1 MTVPVPKRHTPAG
14 NIASSEHFT
23 APRQLYLAFWS
34 VTSLTSPVDTTTLH
48 SVSGDGHAC
57 YRVQFT
63 PNTVQP
69 MNCTWLRRASTLPC
83 KALRPTLCSVT
94 ESGLEL
100 ADAPRERRA
109 APTKSLGES
118 SIPSRP
124 FSAGCHRSGQSS
136 TLHPCLPKTRA
147 QCSTP
152 AMMHGKRS
160 THCPDALMPA
170 KDRR

>member
-1 MTVPVPKRHTPAG
+1 M
-14 NIASSEHFT
+14 I
-23 APRQLYLAFWS
+23 
-34 VTSLTSPVDTTTLH
+34 
-48 SVSGDGHAC
+48 
-57 YRVQFT
+57 
-63 PNTVQP
+63 
-69 MNCTWLRRASTLPC
+69 CTWLRKASTLAC
-83 KALRPTLCSVT
+83 KALRPRLCSAR
-94 ESGLEL
+94 ESGLEF

-147 QCSTP
+147 QCSTL
-152 AMMHGKRS
+152 AMMHGVR
-160 THCPDALMPA
+160 TAHCEDALMPA